1 MLRMPRTRRVTKSFN
16 RLLFFFE
23 MLFFRLSWETSAFNN
38 CHSED
43 SRYSGSRRIEFS
55 SKGAASLQ

>member
-38 CHSED
+38 YHTVLCKE
-43 SRYSGSRRIEFS
+43 
-55 SKGAASLQ
+55 GADIY